1 MSDLVMATSDEQ
13 FQADVLDSTLP
24 VLVDFWA
31 PWCGPCR
38 MLAPVVDEVAAQF
51 ADRFKFVKINVDD
64 HQETPAKYSV
74 RGIPSLMLFKNGEM
88 VANKVGAL
96 SKSQLVAFL
105 EENQ

>member
-1 MSDLVMATSDEQ
+1 MSDLILSTSDEQ
-13 FQADVLDSTLP
+13 FKADVLDSELP

-38 MLAPVVDEVAAQF
+38 MLAPILESVAEQF
-51 ADRFKFVKINVDD
+51 ADRVKIVKVNVDE
-64 HQETPAKYSV
+64 HQETPEKYGV

-88 VANKVGAL
+88 IANKVGAL
-96 SKSQLVAFL
+96 SKSQLVEFL

>member
-1 MSDLVMATSDEQ
+1 MGDLVMSTSDAQ

-38 MLAPVVDEVAAQF
+38 MLAPVVDEVATQF
-51 ADRFKFVKINVDD
+51 ADRVKFVKVNVDD
-64 HQETPAKYSV
+64 SQDTPAKYGV

-88 VANKVGAL
+88 IANKVGAL
-96 SKSQLVAFL
+96 TKSQLVAFL